1 MVSKHFSGR
10 HFADF
15 EGQHHEK
22 GKTYNTTLVI
32 SKELLGR
39 RRKRKGIE
47 INEVLDKENREKK
60 N

>member
-1 MVSKHFSGR
+1 LAVNFFLKR
-10 HFADF
+10 
-15 EGQHHEK
+15 
-22 GKTYNTTLVI
+22 YLTTLVI